1 MDKNYIIQ
9 LQSDCISYSRKLERI
24 RKNVDELRE
33 TLDFYNKR
41 LSELEY
47 GSQEYMIVLSAVA
60 MLKLCIG
67 KLEVEI

>member
-24 RKNVDELRE
+24 RNKVDELRE
-33 TLDFYNKR
+33 MLGFYNRR
-41 LSELEY
+41 LSELDY

-60 MLKLCIG
+60 TLKLCTEKIG
-67 KLEVEI
+67 DEI

>member
-24 RKNVDELRE
+24 RKTVDELRE
-33 TLDFYNKR
+33 MLGFYNRR
-41 LSELEY
+41 LSELDY

-60 MLKLCIG
+60 TLKLCIEKIG
-67 KLEVEI
+67 DEI

>member
-1 MDKNYIIQ
+1 MDKNYIIH

-24 RKNVDELRE
+24 RNKVDELRE
-33 TLDFYNKR
+33 MLGFYNRR
-41 LSELEY
+41 LSELDY

-60 MLKLCIG
+60 MLKVCIH

>member
-47 GSQEYMIVLSAVA
+47 GSQEYAIVLSAVA

>member
-24 RKNVDELRE
+24 RKTVDELRE
-33 TLDFYNKR
+33 MLDCYNRR
-41 LSELEY
+41 LSELQY
-47 GSQEYMIVLSAVA
+47 GTQAYMIVLSAVA
-60 MLKLCIG
+60 MLKVCIG

>member
-33 TLDFYNKR
+33 MLDCYNRR
-41 LSELEY
+41 LSEVEY

-60 MLKLCIG
+60 MLKVCIG

>member
-33 TLDFYNKR
+33 MLGFYNRR
-41 LSELEY
+41 LSELDY

-60 MLKLCIG
+60 TLQLCIEKIG
-67 KLEVEI
+67 DEI

>member
-9 LQSDCISYSRKLERI
+9 LQSDCISYSRKLKRI

-33 TLDFYNKR
+33 MLGFYNRR

-47 GSQEYMIVLSAVA
+47 GSQEYMIVLSTVA
-60 MLKLCIG
+60 KLKLCIEKIG
-67 KLEVEI
+67 GEI

>member
-24 RKNVDELRE
+24 RRTVDELRE
-33 TLDFYNKR
+33 MLDFYNRR

-47 GSQEYMIVLSAVA
+47 ASQEYMVVLSAVA
-60 MLKLCIG
+60 MLKVCIH
-67 KLEVEI
+67 KLEAEI

>member
-33 TLDFYNKR
+33 MLGFYNRR
-41 LSELEY
+41 LSELDY

-60 MLKLCIG
+60 MLKVCIH
-67 KLEVEI
+67 KLEAEI

>member
-9 LQSDCISYSRKLERI
+9 LQSDCISYSRKLKRI

-33 TLDFYNKR
+33 MLGFYNRR

-47 GSQEYMIVLSAVA
+47 GSQEYMIVLSTVA
-60 MLKLCIG
+60 TLKLCIEKIG
-67 KLEVEI
+67 GEI